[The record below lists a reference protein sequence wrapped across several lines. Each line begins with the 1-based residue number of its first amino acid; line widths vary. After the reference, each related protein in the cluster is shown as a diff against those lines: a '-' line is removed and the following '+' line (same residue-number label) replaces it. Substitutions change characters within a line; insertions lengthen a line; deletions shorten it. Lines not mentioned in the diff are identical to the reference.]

1 MGNTLVQ
8 LLIGLISGGVGGN
21 IAGAILKRY
30 SLGPLGNTIVGLLG
44 GGIGEQLFNVAGLL
58 QNGGFLADVA
68 GSTVGW
74 GIPMFIVGLI
84 KGAMAKTRT
93 A

>member
-21 IAGAILKRY
+21 IAGAILKKY

-68 GSTVGW
+68 VPQSA
-74 GIPMFIVGLI
+74 
-84 KGAMAKTRT
+84 GASSCSSWA
-93 A
+93 